1 MCVSIVA
8 ALVLASSIDLD
19 EVNESTLPEVRSPTT
34 LLKFDPSDVIR
45 NIELAILSFASDS
58 EVRRYFLD
66 FTTFENRPF
75 ELEQETGL
83 VKFTLWNIIMSTKKC
98 FFKFNFFEKQYIAFV
113 RSRLAVILKKVI
125 GNSNINSVTPL
136 VKKNLGGLQEKNET
150 ILVFASFISN
160 INSLDLKVF
169 SINLNQF

>member
-1 MCVSIVA
+1 MRHTYGDRLT
-8 ALVLASSIDLD
+8 LVFASSIDLD

-75 ELEQETGL
+75 E
-83 VKFTLWNIIMSTKKC
+83 
-98 FFKFNFFEKQYIAFV
+98 FK
-113 RSRLAVILKKVI
+113 SR
-125 GNSNINSVTPL
+125 
-136 VKKNLGGLQEKNET
+136 ET
-150 ILVFASFISN
+150 ITSN
-160 INSLDLKVF
+160 ANKTLF
-169 SINLNQF
+169 S

>member
-1 MCVSIVA
+1 MDMVEYA
-8 ALVLASSIDLD
+8 TPQ
-19 EVNESTLPEVRSPTT
+19 EER
-34 LLKFDPSDVIR
+34 
-45 NIELAILSFASDS
+45 
-58 EVRRYFLD
+58 
-66 FTTFENRPF
+66 
-75 ELEQETGL
+75 ETGL

-113 RSRLAVILKKVI
+113 RSRLSVILKKVI